1 MQYHVLLD
9 RVLTAS
15 DRIVMSLSDID
26 EKSN

>member
-1 MQYHVLLD
+1 MQYYVILD

-15 DRIVMSLSDID
+15 DRIVMSLCDID